1 MSGQATL
8 PSLDPR
14 KPRGRA
20 GRAQPKGGLAALQ
33 PDVAQRDV
41 GEDSLRQLLAV
52 SDELSGAITPSD
64 VVDVVTRS
72 VVEALHARA
81 AEISLLED
89 DDLVLIG
96 AVGYDP
102 IVAAALARM
111 PIDSSWPLAEAV
123 RTGEPVF
130 VASLEELRARY
141 PRADKRL
148 LRMTAGALACIP
160 LALEGRV
167 IGAFKVRFDGP
178 REFSDWEV
186 TFFSTLAHAAAQA
199 IERARLWE
207 DTQRLNDT
215 LRRVIAA
222 ERGTAAE
229 LGAVIHAMGEP
240 VVVCD
245 REGRVRLANQAARTV
260 LGGRRLD
267 TYAAI
272 VGRFDDPGGDAPAL
286 GGTTPQGPVELRLKD
301 TDRWLELT
309 TYPVP
314 ATDDD
319 AGGWSDLSQS
329 QPIPE
334 DSAASSILV
343 IRDITALRQAQQLRD
358 AFMGILSHELRTPI
372 TTIFGGTRVL
382 ARAGLSE
389 ETRREV
395 SADISAEAERLHRL
409 VEDLLVLARAERGGL
424 QLGADPVLIQHLLP
438 RIVESEGARWP
449 AKGFSLNMPRA
460 MPTVSADPTYVEQ
473 VVRNLIGNAAKYSP
487 DGTTVDVVAEV
498 LEDEVHVRILDEGP
512 GIESAEIGRLFELY
526 YRSPATAAQSAGA
539 GIGLFVCRALVEAMG
554 GRIWAQPRPAGGAE
568 FGFAL
573 PILVDEEF

>member
-1 MSGQATL
+1 MSSSATL
-8 PSLDPR
+8 SSLDPLNPDR
-14 KPRGRA
+14 RPGRTE
-20 GRAQPKGGLAALQ
+20 LQ
-33 PDVAQRDV
+33 AEIGSLQAEVAHTNV
-41 GEDSLRQLLAV
+41 GEELLRQLLAV
-52 SDELSGAITPSD
+52 SDELSGAITPAD

-72 VVEALHARA
+72 VVEVLHARA

-89 DDLVLIG
+89 DELVLIG

-102 IVAAALARM
+102 EVAAALARM
-111 PIDSSWPLAEAV
+111 PLDSAWPLAEAV
-123 RTGEPVF
+123 RTSEPVF
-130 VASLEELRARY
+130 VESLAQLRARY

-148 LRMTAGALACIP
+148 LKMTAGALACIP
-160 LALEGRV
+160 MALEGRT
-167 IGAFKVRFDGP
+167 IGAFKVRFDGAHH
-178 REFSDWEV
+178 FTDWEI
-186 TFFSTLAHAAAQA
+186 TFFSTLAHTAAQA

-207 DTQRLNDT
+207 DTQRLNET

-222 ERGTAAE
+222 ERATAAE

-260 LGGRRLD
+260 LGVRRLD

-272 VGRFDDPGGDAPAL
+272 LARFDDPTGEAPTL
-286 GGTTPQGPVELRLKD
+286 GGTAPQGPVELRLRD
-301 TDRWLELT
+301 TYRWLELT

-314 ATDDD
+314 AADDETSPW
-319 AGGWSDLSQS
+319 AESERPE
-329 QPIPE
+329 PILE

-409 VEDLLVLARAERGGL
+409 VEDLLVLARAEQDLLELSQEPILL
-424 QLGADPVLIQHLLP
+424 QRV
-438 RIVESEGARWP
+438 VESAIRVARSRTPDVPIIAAGASDP
-449 AKGFSLNMPRA
+449 
-460 MPTVSADPTYVEQ
+460 PTVSGDAVYVDQ
-473 VVRNLIGNAAKYSP
+473 VVRNLVTAATRFGGP
-487 DGTTVDVVAEV
+487 GVPVVTRLQEGDGEVGLEV
-498 LEDEVHVRILDEGP
+498 LDRGPNLTPSELETSFALADNGGVRTSGV
-512 GIESAEIGRLFELY
+512 
-526 YRSPATAAQSAGA
+526 
-539 GIGLFVCRALVEAMG
+539 GIGLFVCRRLVEAMK
-554 GRIWAQPRPAGGAE
+554 GRVWVRAREDGGAA

-573 PILVDEEF
+573 PRYEPD